1 MLCFAGQNVSRNMD
15 GEACPAG
22 GSRTVSAAPGQ
33 FSDRPRSATD
43 SSGVIFTISTFENWG
58 TASFSHLQLSDLKD
72 VSHESFVF
80 PSSTFTFGEKSRTK
94 ASFSQFLLPSTSSLH
109 LDTAMLGNDWK
120 TNCLCTFRLRKVN
133 QFSNIFRNQ
142 WNANIIYIYI
152 YIAIY
157 NLTICIIIYIYIY
170 IYFYFFIFWDL
181 LGIKPY
187 VINQIWFLQ
196 KNKGCFFGAQW
207 ES

>member
-33 FSDRPRSATD
+33 FLDRPRSGTD

-58 TASFSHLQLSDLKD
+58 TASFLHLQLSDLKD

-80 PSSTFTFGEKSRTK
+80 PLSTFTFGEKSRTK
-94 ASFSQFLLPSTSSLH
+94 ASFSQFLLPSTSSLC
-109 LDTAMLGNDWK
+109 LDTAMPGNDWK

-133 QFSNIFRNQ
+133 QFFNIF
-142 WNANIIYIYI
+142 ATSEMPTSYIYI
-152 YIAIY
+152 YSNI
-157 NLTICIIIYIYIY
+157 
-170 IYFYFFIFWDL
+170 
-181 LGIKPY
+181 
-187 VINQIWFLQ
+187 
-196 KNKGCFFGAQW
+196 
-207 ES
+207 